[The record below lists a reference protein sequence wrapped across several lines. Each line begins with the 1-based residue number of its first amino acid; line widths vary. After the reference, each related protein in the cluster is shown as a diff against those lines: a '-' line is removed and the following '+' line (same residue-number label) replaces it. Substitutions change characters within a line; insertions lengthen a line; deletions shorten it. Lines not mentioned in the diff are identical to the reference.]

1 MKKNEVIVAEPI
13 VPEVVDQ
20 QDGKVKTY
28 EPWKDDNFTPDLIT
42 IKLPKKSLDP
52 AGRINY
58 FHHLTMEAG
67 KVSIAAALM
76 TGLELYRIR
85 AERRGNYKEW
95 VESNL
100 PFSYKTANRYT
111 DALESTLGT
120 GNLLYD
126 LAHDTEVRQLGVVY
140 KYTNRTEYK
149 SLYQLYYG
157 EGIVKKSKLGGSRVK
172 EAEANGKKVGRKR
185 KEDLEA
191 SLKQQEEELG
201 AESIRQRVAD
211 LYTAAVIQG
220 GLGNCKSKDLEN
232 ICGMLKNI
240 LRESDEILKSRKA
253 K

>member
-1 MKKNEVIVAEPI
+1 MKKNEIQTSAPI
-13 VPEVVDQ
+13 VPDVVDV
-20 QDGKVKTY
+20 QDGKVM
-28 EPWKDDNFTPDLIT
+28 PWQKDDFKPGLIV
-42 IKLPKKSLDP
+42 IQLPKESLDP

-58 FHHLTMEAG
+58 FHRLTMEAG

-85 AERRGNYKEW
+85 SERRGDYKSW
-95 VESNL
+95 VEANL

-111 DALESTLGT
+111 DALEKTLGN

-126 LAHDTEVRQLGVVY
+126 LAHDAEVRKLEIVY

-157 EGIVKKSKLGGSRVK
+157 EGIVKKSKLGGSRVQ
-172 EAEANGKKVGRKR
+172 EAYANGHTVGRPR
-185 KEDLEA
+185 NEDLSAAAE
-191 SLKQQEEELG
+191 QQAAELG
-201 AESIRQRVAD
+201 AEAICKRAFD

-220 GLGNCKSKDLEN
+220 GLGNCTDDKLSGVVKA
-232 ICGMLKNI
+232 LK
-240 LRESDEILKSRKA
+240 LTLKEAEEILKSRKA

>member
-76 TGLELYRIR
+76 TGLELYRIKS
-85 AERRGNYKEW
+85 ERRGDYKAW
-95 VESNL
+95 ISANL
-100 PFSYKTANRYT
+100 PFSYATANRYT

-172 EAEANGKKVGRKR
+172 EAEANGKTVGRPT
-185 KEDLEA
+185 KEQLQA
-191 SLKQQEEELG
+191 RLQQQEEELG

-220 GLGNCKSKDLEN
+220 GLGNCDDKELASAVD
-232 ICGMLKNI
+232 MLKQI
-240 LRESDEILKSRKA
+240 VKTGEEIIKSRKH